1 MTQEQFRIDVQNA
14 VKNYVQQFMQQN
26 QVPAAMMEDAMNAAL
41 LDVKSLVYSQLIAA
55 NQQEAVAAQEA
66 AQKQETILREVEEE
80 KNGTDTDA

>member
-14 VKNYVQQFMQQN
+14 VKNYVYQFMQQN

-41 LDVKSLVYSQLIAA
+41 LNVKSLVYSQLIAA

-80 KNGTDTDA
+80 ENGTDA

>member
-80 KNGTDTDA
+80 ENGTDA

>member
-41 LDVKSLVYSQLIAA
+41 LNVKSLVYSQLIAA

-80 KNGTDTDA
+80 ENGTDA

>member
-41 LDVKSLVYSQLIAA
+41 LDVKSLVYSQLIMS
-55 NQQEAVAAQEA
+55 NQQEA
-66 AQKQETILREVEEE
+66 AQKEAAAKEIEEE
-80 KNGTDTDA
+80 ENGKQDSTV